1 MTVVIFRNRLRPEA
15 QEAYGELA
23 PQVAALAQ
31 QQPGFIAMKTFTAAD
46 GERVTI
52 AQFESDDAVA
62 AWRAHAEHREAQ
74 KRGRDEFYSEYHLQ
88 VCEVVR
94 ERTFP

>member
-1 MTVVIFRNRLRPEA
+1 MTLVLFRNRLRPEA
-15 QEAYGELA
+15 TEAYGALA
-23 PQVAALAQ
+23 PEIAALAQ
-31 QQPGFIAMKTFTAAD
+31 QQPGFLSMKTFTATD

-52 AQFESDDAVA
+52 AQFESDEAVA

-74 KRGRDEFYSEYHLQ
+74 RRGRSEFYSEYTLQ

-94 ERTFP
+94 ERSFP

>member
-1 MTVVIFRNRLRPEA
+1 MTVVLFRNRLRPEA
-15 QEAYGELA
+15 TDAYAELA
-23 PQVAALAQ
+23 PQLAALAQ

-52 AQFESDDAVA
+52 AEFESDDAVA
-62 AWRAHAEHREAQ
+62 AWRAHAEHRVAQ
-74 KRGRDEFYSEYHLQ
+74 KRGRDELYSEYRLQ

>member
-1 MTVVIFRNRLRPEA
+1 MTVVLFRNRLRPEA
-15 QEAYGELA
+15 QDAYAELA
-23 PQVAALAQ
+23 PEIAALAQ
-31 QQPGFIAMKTFTAAD
+31 QQPGFLAMKTFTAAD

-52 AQFESDDAVA
+52 AEFESDDAVA
-62 AWRAHAEHREAQ
+62 AWRAHAEHRVAQ
-74 KRGRDEFYSEYHLQ
+74 KRGRDEFYSEYRLQ

>member
-1 MTVVIFRNRLRPEA
+1 MTVVLFRNRLRPEA
-15 QEAYGELA
+15 QDAYAALA
-23 PQVAALAQ
+23 PEIASLAQ

-52 AQFESDDAVA
+52 AQFESDAAVA

-74 KRGRDEFYSEYHLQ
+74 RRGRDEFYSEYRLQ